1 MNSPPEGDAKAGH
14 KDPGRR
20 SCAFPSAYIVVR
32 TSGPDNCVKK
42 GAKVMEKTRI
52 PPRQDAVR
60 VALVVLAFI
69 AAFIAVRYGAYLWLE
84 NRL

>member
-1 MNSPPEGDAKAGH
+1 
-14 KDPGRR
+14 
-20 SCAFPSAYIVVR
+20 
-32 TSGPDNCVKK
+32 
-42 GAKVMEKTRI
+42 MEKTRI